1 MQNTYSI
8 PPSYFFRFVDASNG
22 NCWKMGFVNADFI
35 RHLHHRISIF
45 HTVPIDNLRQTNHP
59 TQRKF
64 ISKGGIENNYIPMI
78 VQIAVLTVP
87 TAIAYPLQTIFG
99 ENATYIIM
107 ATIGIVFIATSKIWL
122 RNIYNRFM
130 KRRYT
135 NLEHFRATR

>member
-1 MQNTYSI
+1 MLISYAIFTIGFQYFILFQLTIYAKQTI
-8 PPSYFFRFVDASNG
+8 PLNE
-22 NCWKMGFVNADFI
+22 
-35 RHLHHRISIF
+35 
-45 HTVPIDNLRQTNHP
+45 
-59 TQRKF
+59 KF